1 MFSLSGNIFSGAQIN
16 DTTVL
21 REAIKG
27 GNYSKQEKH
36 KMTKIINK
44 VEKEEEKAKQ
54 PALDLRAMYGN

>member
-1 MFSLSGNIFSGAQIN
+1 MLSLFGNIYSGGHIN

-44 VEKEEEKAKQ
+44 VEKEEEKLKQ